1 MKLNLFVISCLLVG
15 MTGCATNMTDEDI
28 NEAWRRYDNQ
38 NNIFLGPKTPMWIK
52 TTNNVPNVSTNK
64 QTSLKLESKIQKD
77 LYMALT
83 FQNIPNV
90 RWLDSVV
97 TEAWIQESERSWVQ
111 ARPSIDNQVSDPQT
125 VIGFREDGIVVW
137 KYRDENKKQTGN

>member
-1 MKLNLFVISCLLVG
+1 